1 MFVLDTDI
9 LSLIFY
15 QNPKVLAKRNAVPLT
30 DATANDPIVITS
42 VTRAE
47 VLRGRIQAILS
58 AASPEQLVTAELR
71 MQQTLD
77 DLARY
82 RVVHFDLSAVPIFTR
97 LRAIKRLKS
106 RSHADLL
113 NACIALAYNA
123 TFVTRNTK
131 DYEGVPGLKLVN
143 WAD

>member
-9 LSLIFY
+9 LSLVFY
-15 QNPKVLAKRNAVPLT
+15 QHPKVLARLSQVPLT
-30 DATANDPIVITS
+30 DTNSTQPLVITS

-47 VLRGRIQAILS
+47 VLRGRIQSIL
-58 AASPEQLVTAELR
+58 AASTPEQLVQAELR
-71 MQQTLD
+71 FQQALD
-77 DLARY
+77 DLTRY
-82 RVVHFDLSAVPIFTR
+82 RVVYFDLSAAPIFTR
-97 LRAIKRLKS
+97 LRAGKRLKS

-113 NACIALAYNA
+113 NACVALAHNA

-131 DYEGVPGLKLVN
+131 DYEGIPNLKLEN